1 MRYCFDID
9 GTICNTNCDYRDAK
23 PYQKVIDWINK
34 KYKDGHRIQ
43 FFTSRVTLSGK
54 DWTEFTK
61 NQLAEWGVFYHEL
74 TLGKPHFDLFV
85 DDKCLNNEDWYNSE
99 GLEV

>member
-1 MRYCFDID
+1 MVDID
-9 GTICNTNCDYRDAK
+9 GTICYTNGNNYESSEPRYDRIKRLNKLFDEGNEIHYWTARGAK
-23 PYQKVIDWINK
+23 
-34 KYKDGHRIQ
+34 
-43 FFTSRVTLSGK
+43 SGK